1 MYELLIF
8 ALAMAG
14 WVLFLYYLVRTG
26 IGERLGISFMGPFLM
41 LKTTKGRNL
50 LERISHAKRFWRV
63 FGDVAIAL
71 VLGTMALM
79 TGLLIWAAIIAPTLP
94 PDRAPTPQ
102 TIIGLPG
109 INPVIPL
116 WYGIFGLVVA
126 IVSHEFCHGILARL
140 AKVKIVSLGVLL
152 MILPL
157 GAFVEPDE
165 AELKNIDK
173 RSRARMFAAGPAV
186 NIIFAVVTALIF
198 SLVLMP
204 NVTPVAGG
212 VGIGGIYAPPA
223 QGNLTTGMIITS
235 VNGQAVHSPQD
246 FEAVLKNLGADQ
258 TVPVTFVQ
266 KGIRGE
272 HTLLLT
278 LGNKYTQTKN
288 PDDQGKA
295 IMGVRLLSTDTAV
308 FNPFGQIGQGS
319 TVRAFLV
326 YVFLPFQGLSP
337 IQDPI
342 TNFYQVGGAWA
353 GLPED
358 LFWITA
364 NTVYWLF
371 WINLMLGMTNALP
384 AVPLDGGYLFKD
396 LMDGA
401 LRKLKAGMGTEAR
414 ERVAKNL
421 SLVLALFILGLIL
434 WQMIIPRI

>member
-63 FGDVAIAL
+63 FGDVAIAI
-71 VLGTMALM
+71 VLATMALM

-94 PDRAPTPQ
+94 PDKAPTPQ

-186 NIIFAVVTALIF
+186 NIIFAVVTAILF
-198 SLVLMP
+198 SLVMMP
-204 NVTPVAGG
+204 NVSLPSNGAAILGVYAAPAGG
-212 VGIGGIYAPPA
+212 
-223 QGNLTTGMIITS
+223 NLSAGMLITS
-235 VNGQAVHSPQD
+235 VDGTAIHSNQD
-246 FEAVLKNLGADQ
+246 FEAVMAAHHPGEVVAVTTVQQDGGGLRTFNLQLGSRYDQ
-258 TVPVTFVQ
+258 T
-266 KGIRGE
+266 GRE
-272 HTLLLT
+272 A
-278 LGNKYTQTKN
+278 
-288 PDDQGKA
+288 DRDKA
-295 IMGVRLLSTDTAV
+295 IMGVRLVPDPSIY
-308 FNPFGQIGQGS
+308 NPFGQVGKGN
-319 TVRAFLV
+319 TLGAFLGFI
-326 YVFLPFQGLSP
+326 FLPFQGLSP
-337 IQDPI
+337 VQSPASDQ
-342 TNFYQVGGAWA
+342 YVVGGAWG
-353 GLPED
+353 GLPS
-358 LFWITA
+358 LFWIVA
-364 NTVYWLF
+364 NSLYWLF

-396 LMDGA
+396 LLDGA